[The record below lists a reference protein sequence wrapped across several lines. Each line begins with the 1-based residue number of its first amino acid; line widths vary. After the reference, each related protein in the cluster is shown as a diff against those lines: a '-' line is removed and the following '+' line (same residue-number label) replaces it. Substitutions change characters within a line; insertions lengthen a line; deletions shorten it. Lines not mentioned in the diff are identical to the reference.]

1 MRRRPS
7 GSTEEDDTDE
17 KAATDSLLPDE
28 GRKRNFTSSKFDLS
42 RHSDTL
48 DRRKVE
54 KSLSPTRVTQQA
66 WRSQPETYGDSEP
79 QERSLGPVASR
90 PSTRGT
96 MADPRD
102 RWRSRMRSPWRASLL
117 TLTVTAAS
125 VLFLFTLVRSLVTRQ
140 LDPKGCNMSF
150 MAPMYAKLSG
160 FDTEHTRFASK
171 YSLYLYREGGV
182 DEDTMVWQ
190 VRSLKLNLD

>member
-1 MRRRPS
+1 MRRRSS

-17 KAATDSLLPDE
+17 RAAIDSLLPGDD
-28 GRKRNFTSSKFDLS
+28 GRKRSFTSSKFDLT

-54 KSLSPTRVTQQA
+54 KSLSPTPLTQPA
-66 WRSQPETYGDSEP
+66 WSPEPETYGESET
-79 QERSLGPVASR
+79 QERPLGPAASDTV
-90 PSTRGT
+90 TRK
-96 MADPRD
+96 MHDPRD

-125 VLFLFTLVRSLVTRQ
+125 ILFLFTLVRSLVTRQ
-140 LDPKGCNMSF
+140 LDPKGCSMSF

-182 DEDTMVWQ
+182 DEDTMVRQ
-190 VRSLKLNLD
+190 LASLH

>member
-17 KAATDSLLPDE
+17 KAATDSLLPSDD
-28 GRKRNFTSSKFDLS
+28 GRKRSSTSSKVDLK

-48 DRRKVE
+48 DRRKAE
-54 KSLSPTRVTQQA
+54 KSVSPTQVTQQA
-66 WRSQPETYGDSEP
+66 WSSEPETYGDSEAHGRP
-79 QERSLGPVASR
+79 LGPAVSS
-90 PSTRGT
+90 STTRT
-96 MADPRD
+96 MHDARD
-102 RWRSRMRSPWRASLL
+102 RWRSRIRSPWRASLL

-125 VLFLFTLVRSLVTRQ
+125 ILFLFTLVRSLVTRQ

-182 DEDTMVWQ
+182 DEDTMV
-190 VRSLKLNLD
+190 

>member
-7 GSTEEDDTDE
+7 GSTEEDDADE
-17 KAATDSLLPDE
+17 ITASDSLLPADD
-28 GRKRNFTSSKFDLS
+28 GRKRSFTSKVDLT

-54 KSLSPTRVTQQA
+54 RSLSPTRGTQQA
-66 WRSQPETYGDSEP
+66 WSSEPEIYGDAESHV
-79 QERSLGPVASR
+79 RSLGPAASSS
-90 PSTRGT
+90 STRG
-96 MADPRD
+96 MGDPRE
-102 RWRSRMRSPWRASLL
+102 RWRSRVRSPWRASLL

-125 VLFLFTLVRSLVTRQ
+125 ILFLFTLVRSLLTRQ
-140 LDPKGCNMSF
+140 LEPKGCNMSF

-182 DEDTMVWQ
+182 DEDTMVRQ
-190 VRSLKLNLD
+190 ARALN